1 MEKKGSV
8 RNKEAHS
15 TLKVRPRSHQP
26 TKAEMNEDVTIPT
39 TPEHLAKCLTRTVKV
54 EEAK

>member
-1 MEKKGSV
+1 MEKKGKV
-8 RNKEAHS
+8 HNKKARP

-39 TPEHLAKCLTRTVKV
+39 TPEHLAKCLTRTVRV
-54 EEAK
+54 EEEE